1 MVFPDKQNCYILL
14 QFVFPACRNKW
25 VDKWQLQKKTRVG
38 QRERKLIWKWTLVSA
53 TEMEYDLTWGKVSDI
68 YENKKVFWSLWW
80 TFYSGHFLLASCDD
94 DRLKGTVMN
103 LGIIATKENGGRT
116 KDLGIHSHPIEE
128 SWNALKPFQMTN
140 LVATAKKFRR
150 SSANPLMNSKFG
162 LARLD
167 SEKSID
173 WISTQITPC
182 CLPAWKA

>member
-1 MVFPDKQNCYILL
+1 MGGQMTTAEKNSSRAEREKIDLEVNFGFCHRNGVWLDLRESLRYIWKQKSLLKSLMDLLFRSFFARFLRRRSTERNCYEL
-14 QFVFPACRNKW
+14 RHHRHK
-25 VDKWQLQKKTRVG
+25 
-38 QRERKLIWKWTLVSA
+38 RER
-53 TEMEYDLTWGKVSDI
+53 
-68 YENKKVFWSLWW
+68 
-80 TFYSGHFLLASCDD
+80 
-94 DRLKGTVMN
+94 
-103 LGIIATKENGGRT
+103 GRT

-140 LVATAKKFRR
+140 LVATAKKFRS

-182 CLPAWKA
+182 CLLERPKFEKSPLFKVKPLLSF

>member
-103 LGIIATKENGGRT
+103 LGIIATKENGGQNKR
-116 KDLGIHSHPIEE
+116 P
-128 SWNALKPFQMTN
+128 WNSFSPNRRKLKCFEALPNDEF
-140 LVATAKKFRR
+140 
-150 SSANPLMNSKFG
+150 SCNSK
-162 LARLD
+162 
-167 SEKSID
+167 EVPQEQCKS
-173 WISTQITPC
+173 
-182 CLPAWKA
+182 AHEF